1 MGREMALF
9 YNIHLLEQFSKG
21 NPATIMELLTD
32 WHNKKTIA
40 KNSKDKFVPRN
51 YSGSN
56 FLLNPSDFLNDKR
69 TDIYFRLQ
77 YLRLSSL
84 RNYADY
90 KLFGQTWLDTTLYPD
105 LNRQAIQQNPLL
117 TINNT
122 KIHFKY
128 EG

>member
-21 NPATIMELLTD
+21 NPATVIELLTD
-32 WHNKKTIA
+32 WYNKKTIA
-40 KNSKDKFVPRN
+40 KNSKDPFVPRN

-56 FLLNPSDFLNDKR
+56 FLLNPKDFLNDKR

-90 KLFGQTWLDTTLYPD
+90 KLFEQTWLDTTLYPD